1 MFLCT
6 GKIWNY
12 LAIVYSN
19 IMNKKTFFVPVSF
32 VAMVLMLSSCAA
44 VQYTSRQV
52 NVNRS
57 NIATEQQVTQLEV
70 DWNHQITA
78 TSGYQP
84 TRQEAAKEAEFL
96 CLQEGN
102 IDVVVDPVFK
112 FQYEP
117 LRTSLKWKATVV
129 GYAGKYRDTLTTGVE
144 AAQKYEMEDI
154 EKYKMLTDPNFP
166 QYYYRKFDSSCHS
179 DILTTSTSS
188 LTGRS
193 VILQQTAKKR
203 HDKEVKTYDF
213 FKAKELR
220 DAGIATTI
228 VGAALTFIVG
238 IPCFYAPNKE
248 IKYTE
253 WKTYEVRVWTGE
265 DKAGNPTYEWKEIP
279 INQTRYETN
288 HEAHRAGI
296 AMMAIGSASM
306 ASGIP
311 MWCVGSY
318 RMKHSA
324 DNIEISLGAN
334 VQGMGIKLSF

>member
-1 MFLCT
+1 
-6 GKIWNY
+6 
-12 LAIVYSN
+12 
-19 IMNKKTFFVPVSF
+19 MNKKHFSVPVSF
-32 VAMVLMLSSCAA
+32 VAMVLMLSSCAT

-52 NVNRS
+52 DVNRS
-57 NIATEQQVTQLEV
+57 NIASEQQVTQLEV
-70 DWNHQITA
+70 DWNHQVTA
-78 TSGYQP
+78 TSNYQP

-96 CLQEGN
+96 CLQEEN
-102 IDVVVDPVFK
+102 IDVVVDPIFK

-117 LRTSLKWKATVV
+117 LRTLGRWKATVV

-166 QYYYRKFDSSCHS
+166 QYYYRKFGSSCHS
-179 DILTTSTSS
+179 DILTTSTST
-188 LTGRS
+188 TGRS
-193 VILQQTAKKR
+193 VMLQQTAKGKN
-203 HDKEVKTYDF
+203 DKEVKTYDF

-248 IKYTE
+248 IRYTE
-253 WKTYEVRVWTGE
+253 WETLRVEVWTGE
-265 DKAGNPTYEWKEIP
+265 DKAGNKTYEWKEVP
-279 INQTRYETN
+279 INKTRYETN
-288 HEAHRAGI
+288 YEAHRAGI

-324 DNIEISLGAN
+324 ENIDISLGAS
-334 VQGMGIKLSF
+334 VQGMGVKLTF